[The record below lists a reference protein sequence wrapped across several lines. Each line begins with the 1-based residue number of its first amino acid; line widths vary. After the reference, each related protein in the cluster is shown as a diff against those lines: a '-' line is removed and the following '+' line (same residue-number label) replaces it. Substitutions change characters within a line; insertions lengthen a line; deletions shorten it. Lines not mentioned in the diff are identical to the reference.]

1 MSSLDGCLCTA
12 RFACCIGSR
21 GQEVFERG
29 RQAPPVAIRFAR
41 RRCELQDPAESAP
54 ASEREGTVTVECS
67 ASVWAQELTLLEA
80 DLRGRLNAA
89 LKGQT
94 VRSLRFVVKAP

>member
-1 MSSLDGCLCTA
+1 M
-12 RFACCIGSR
+12 
-21 GQEVFERG
+21 
-29 RQAPPVAIRFAR
+29 R
-41 RRCELQDPAESAP
+41 RRAPEPFADVLRDAVAKAAPDTLLARVQAIWPHVAGAAIAAESAP
-54 ASEREGTVTVECS
+54 ASEREGAVTVECS